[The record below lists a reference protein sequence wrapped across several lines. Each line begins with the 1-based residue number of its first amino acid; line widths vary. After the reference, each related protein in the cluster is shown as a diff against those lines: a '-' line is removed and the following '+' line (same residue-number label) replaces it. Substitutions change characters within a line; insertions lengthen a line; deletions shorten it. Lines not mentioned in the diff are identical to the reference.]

1 MQAQA
6 PPGQATHMGMPVAGG
21 LPMPIQMQM
30 PMPMQ
35 PMPMQMPTPIHMP
48 MEASEAA
55 RPSSN
60 VEVALR
66 VRPLSDAEVRQR

>member
-1 MQAQA
+1 
-6 PPGQATHMGMPVAGG
+6 
-21 LPMPIQMQM
+21 MPIQMQM
-30 PMPMQ
+30 PMP
-35 PMPMQMPTPIHMP
+35 MPTPIHMP

>member
-21 LPMPIQMQM
+21 LPM
-30 PMPMQ
+30 
-35 PMPMQMPTPIHMP
+35 PIHMP